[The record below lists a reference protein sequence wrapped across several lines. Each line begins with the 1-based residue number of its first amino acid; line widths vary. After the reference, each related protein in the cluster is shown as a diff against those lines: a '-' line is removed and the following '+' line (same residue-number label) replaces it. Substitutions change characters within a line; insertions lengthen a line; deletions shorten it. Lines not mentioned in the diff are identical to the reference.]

1 MGNLNEEIYAK
12 EENRN
17 IKVSEDGTQLEL
29 VEEFERL
36 LEEYLDLDYMLRE
49 EIDSIEEDIEYSQT
63 KAKQAKIANRIAYLN
78 AQCAEW
84 RKNARVLVGP
94 LGAYL
99 EEVLNDTEI
108 MSNDDLRKKFEL
120 FQKKCTIAH
129 MRMNI
134 ECDFKRGHDDKL
146 ICIRING
153 ASEVLNRNCRTASI
167 DFETGHIENYADSIR
182 PDWVIDER
190 YEDPSIIL
198 VKSELSD
205 KEEELSK
212 LEKEEKLITETEK
225 LIDKQKGT
233 QVRGE

>member
-84 RKNARVLVGP
+84 RKNASVLERISVKAITADGTSIEDMRVGP

-198 VKSELSD
+198 VKSEL
-205 KEEELSK
+205 
-212 LEKEEKLITETEK
+212 
-225 LIDKQKGT
+225 
-233 QVRGE
+233 